1 MRTGTISTKDLHEH
15 TRIRIF
21 MYIVFLYAG
30 LQYMYTCR
38 TNMYAVTEERETKA
52 EKIVEAVDKFN

>member
-1 MRTGTISTKDLHEH
+1 
-15 TRIRIF
+15 